1 MIKKSI
7 ISIFLLFGLNNLVA
21 NETPALPVQTFKIEK
36 QNNFTSR
43 TYPTILKAYEQVDVI
58 ARVQGTL
65 KEKLFNEGEFVKKG
79 TILYKIEPDTY
90 LANLNI
96 KKANFVKA
104 KKDYERAKSLIA
116 SKSISAQVYDDYL
129 FQYNSSKAAL
139 DEAQINLN
147 YTTVKAPIDGIVGI
161 KNHDV
166 GDLVGSN
173 ANNSLLVTITN
184 INPIHA
190 EFSLPKDDINK
201 YLSQIKNKSAKI
213 NLIANGQ
220 KYKSGEIDF
229 ISSVIDSNTD
239 TLLIRAKFDNT
250 NSDLIVG
257 TFAKIEIDN
266 LSLGEVFIVPENAVM
281 KTAQA
286 SIVMVIDENNI
297 AKPRPVETGDLV
309 ENGIVVKSGLKIDEQ
324 IAISNLA
331 KLRPETKVQIVN
343 KEK

>member
-58 ARVQGTL
+58 ARVQGVL
-65 KEKLFNEGEFVKKG
+65 KEKLFNEGVFVKKG

-220 KYKSGEIDF
+220 KYQFFVDF
-229 ISSVIDSNTD
+229 QI
-239 TLLIRAKFDNT
+239 LLIRQFM
-250 NSDLIVG
+250 IFFF
-257 TFAKIEIDN
+257 TF
-266 LSLGEVFIVPENAVM
+266 
-281 KTAQA
+281 
-286 SIVMVIDENNI
+286 
-297 AKPRPVETGDLV
+297 
-309 ENGIVVKSGLKIDEQ
+309 
-324 IAISNLA
+324 
-331 KLRPETKVQIVN
+331 
-343 KEK
+343 EKD